1 MSFFGFK
8 RFKCYLPYAFVTDLP
23 TEISPSQGAVLL
35 TLTRGSGKRIIEAG
49 IHRDLFD
56 EPQACETLNLKTKLL
71 LRQLLGGEPS
81 SRPMQISVR
90 C

>member
-35 TLTRGSGKRIIEAG
+35 TLTWEVGRELLKQEYTVTCSTSRKRG
-49 IHRDLFD
+49 
-56 EPQACETLNLKTKLL
+56 ETLN
-71 LRQLLGGEPS
+71 PS
-81 SRPMQISVR
+81 
-90 C
+90 